1 MANFNANATKQ
12 KAMAVA
18 RTVSKKSGSTI
29 GWINLTEQFS
39 KSVFGVEVKNITAK
53 QMEEVLP
60 ELYGNQYM
68 EVVVTDLTAEL
79 APISAIEY

>member
-53 QMEEVLP
+53 QMEEILP
-60 ELYGNQYM
+60 ALYENQYI
-68 EVVVTDLTAEL
+68 EVAVTDLTAEL
-79 APISAIEY
+79 EPISATDY